1 MPNYQKNGVEITG
14 LRKVIR
20 QIEKLGV
27 ESEDLK
33 GAFQRIGT
41 RALNTANAGT
51 PVASGALKASNRQSK
66 RKNSVYLYSGKK
78 KTFYARFV
86 HYGTIY
92 MPERQYLYKAVE
104 RDGPWAVAQLENE
117 MDRLITKLGLND

>member
-1 MPNYQKNGVEITG
+1 MANYQKNGVQIKG
-14 LRKVIR
+14 LRKVIT

-33 GAFQRIGT
+33 GAFQRIGA
-41 RALNTANAGT
+41 RAISTANAGT

-66 RKNSVYLYSGKK
+66 RKNSVYLYSGKA
-78 KTFYARFV
+78 KTKYARFV

-92 MPERQYLYKAVE
+92 MNERPYLYAAVE
-104 RDGPWAVAQLENE
+104 KDGPWAVRELENE
-117 MDRLITKLGLND
+117 IDKLITKLGLND

>member
-1 MPNYQKNGVEITG
+1 MPNYQKNGIQIKG

-27 ESEDLK
+27 EAEDLK
-33 GAFQRIGT
+33 GAFNRIGT
-41 RALNTANAGT
+41 RALATANAGT

-66 RKNSVYLYSGKK
+66 RKNSVYLYSGKA

-92 MPERQYLYKAVE
+92 MQERQYLYNAVE
-104 RDGPWAVAQLENE
+104 QDGPWAVKQLESE
-117 MDRLITKLGLND
+117 MDRLIRKLGLND